1 MNPSIVDKK
10 PLAFSTSDIVK
21 KILPNGLALLVCERH
36 NTPTISIEVS
46 LLAGSRLET
55 DEVAGLASLTGRLLT
70 EGTTSRSAEEIALA
84 IESVGGS
91 MDSGTGTEG
100 AVVSASTLSRDFDL
114 GVELCAD
121 VLLHPAFEA
130 ERVSHERERTI
141 SEIRSALDR
150 PRTVLDWKFNEL
162 IYGIHPLHR
171 PAVGYEDSVAKI
183 DRQQVVDFHRSFF
196 VPTNCSVSVVGDFE
210 CEVIM
215 PKLEEIFGSWVAT
228 APPIPEIPGV
238 ERQTASTEEFVAM
251 DKEQV
256 NIYVGHLGIRRS
268 NPDYYP
274 LNVLDVILGS
284 APGFTSR
291 IPKRLRDE
299 QGLAYST
306 FANITQSSGL
316 DPGRFVAY
324 IGTSPENRQRAIEGI
339 LGEIRKVVE
348 QPVNS
353 DELRDA
359 KQYLTG
365 SFVFQFQTNSQIAHF
380 MILAERYGL
389 GFDYVEKYPGLI
401 NSVSV
406 DDIARVAKTYLH
418 PEAATVVVVGPKG

>member
-1 MNPSIVDKK
+1 MTPSSVDKR
-10 PLAFSTSDIVK
+10 PLAFNTSDIIK
-21 KILPNGLALLVCERH
+21 KILPNGLTLLVCERH
-36 NTPTISIEVS
+36 NTSTISIEVS

-70 EGTTSRSAEEIALA
+70 EGTTSRSAEEIALT

-114 GVELCAD
+114 GMELCAD
-121 VLLHPAFEA
+121 VLLQPAFEVD
-130 ERVSHERERTI
+130 RVTHEREKTI
-141 SEIRSALDR
+141 SEIRSAQDR

-162 IYGIHPLHR
+162 IYGTHPLHR
-171 PAVGYEDSVAKI
+171 PSVGYEASVARI
-183 DRQQVVDFHRSFF
+183 DRDQIVDFHRRFF
-196 VPTNCSVSVVGDFE
+196 VPGHCSVSVVGDFE
-210 CEVIM
+210 SEVIM
-215 PKLEEIFGSWVAT
+215 PKLEKIFGSWT
-228 APPIPEIPGV
+228 AIASPVPEIPGV
-238 ERQTASTEEFVAM
+238 ERQATSIEEFVPM

-256 NIYVGHLGIRRS
+256 NIYIGHLGIRRS

-339 LGEIRKVVE
+339 FGEIRKVVE
-348 QPVNS
+348 QPVAP

-389 GFDYVEKYPGLI
+389 GFDYVEKYPELI
-401 NSVSV
+401 NAVTI
-406 DDIARVAKTYLH
+406 DDLSRVATTYLH
-418 PEAATVVVVGPKG
+418 PEAATVVVVGPKR

>member
-1 MNPSIVDKK
+1 MNPSTVDKR
-10 PLAFSTSDIVK
+10 PLAFNTSGIVK
-21 KILPNGLALLVCERH
+21 RILPNGLTLLVCERH
-36 NTPTISIEVS
+36 NTATISIEVS

-70 EGTTSRSAEEIALA
+70 EGTTSRSAEEIALT
-84 IESVGGS
+84 IEAVGGS
-91 MDSGTGTEG
+91 MESGTGTEG
-100 AVVSASTLSRDFDL
+100 AVVSTSTLSRDYSL
-114 GVELCAD
+114 GMELCAD
-121 VLLHPAFEA
+121 VLLHPAFEVD
-130 ERVSHERERTI
+130 RVIHEREKTI
-141 SEIRSALDR
+141 SEIRSAQDR

-162 IYGIHPLHR
+162 IYGTHPLHR
-171 PAVGYEDSVAKI
+171 PAVGYEGSVAKI
-183 DRQQVVDFHRSFF
+183 DREQIVNFHQRFF
-196 VPTNCSVSVVGDFE
+196 VPANCFVSVVGDFE
-210 CEVIM
+210 CEAIM
-215 PKLEEIFGSWVAT
+215 PRLEEFFGTWEAT

-238 ERQTASTEEFVAM
+238 ERQTASIEEFVPM

-316 DPGRFVAY
+316 DPGRFIAY

-348 QPVNS
+348 QPVTP

-406 DDIARVAKTYLH
+406 DDIARVAGTYLH
-418 PEAATVVVVGPKG
+418 PEAATVVVVGPKR